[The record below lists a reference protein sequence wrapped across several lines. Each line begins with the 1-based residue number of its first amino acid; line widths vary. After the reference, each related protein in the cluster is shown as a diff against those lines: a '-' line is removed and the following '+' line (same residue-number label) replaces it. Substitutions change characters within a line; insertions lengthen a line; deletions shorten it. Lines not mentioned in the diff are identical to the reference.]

1 MNVLVI
7 NSGSSSLK
15 YQLIDISEKKVLAKG
30 LCDRIS
36 LDGSVIKHNAID
48 KGQKVFDTVLK
59 NHSIAIEMV
68 LKILMDKNVGVINS
82 SDEIAA
88 VGHRVVHGGE
98 KFHDSVVIND
108 SVKKAIRDC
117 FELAPLHNPANL
129 TGFSPDHT
137 GLRLPLCFAV

>member
-15 YQLIDISEKKVLAKG
+15 YQLIDVSEKKVLAKG
-30 LCDRIS
+30 LCDRIG

-48 KGQKVFDTVLK
+48 KGQKVFDAELK

-68 LKILMDKNVGVINS
+68 LKILMDKDVGVISS

-98 KFHDSVVIND
+98 KFHDSVIIKD
-108 SVKKAIRDC
+108 SVKKAIGI
-117 FELAPLHNPANL
+117 A
-129 TGFSPDHT
+129 SS
-137 GLRLPLCFAV
+137 LPPS